1 MIAALESGRSAA
13 RRHLWDEALTALTAA
28 DEAEEL
34 GPDDLLLLADAAW
47 WSGDPDRAVAT
58 FERSLAGYEREDRRG
73 EAATVAA
80 RLAYLAMRRMAFSIA
95 MGWIARV
102 ERLLQDQPESIGH
115 AWLKVLDLVQ
125 ALMMRGDLDASIE
138 LADEA
143 IELGQRHGSTG
154 VQAIAMSFKGYA
166 LIQRGQWREGIAL
179 IDEAAAVAMSEV
191 QDLRTASDVYCNTIA
206 VCRDLADYR
215 RAGEWTEEA
224 ERWMRAN
231 SVWGYPGVCQVHRA
245 ELKRL
250 HGSWAEAEQVARSA
264 CVELERFHL
273 MDGAGFAYHE
283 IGEVRRRMGDL
294 SAAEDA
300 FRRAYEYGWEPQPGR
315 ALMMLERGETAAAA
329 ESIAATLQRI
339 GPADPGVTSAHLLAR
354 ARLLPAQVEIALAS
368 GDLETARAATEELE
382 HVAAMYER
390 VAWGAGAL
398 ASRGAVLLAEG
409 EPTKA
414 AVVLDR
420 AWRLWQEI
428 DLPYESARARTLL
441 GQARVALGDVVGADL
456 EFGAARSVFRRL
468 GAETDL
474 RRLNELA
481 GGGVTRPGS
490 AEPQRVMK
498 AFMFTDLVKSTDLIS
513 LIGDAAWDELLRWHD
528 RTLRDIFADHGGE
541 VVRHTGDGFFLAF
554 DVPRSAVECAVAVQ
568 RRLEEHRREH
578 GFAPWVRIGAHLT
591 EASRK
596 GSDYAGQGIHVAA
609 RIADLADREE
619 IIISSDLLDVVG
631 VMPFVTSEPR
641 SVQLK
646 GITEPLLVHTVRW
659 QPA

>member
-13 RRHLWDEALTALTAA
+13 RRHLWDEALKALTAA

-34 GPDDLLLLADAAW
+34 DPDDLLLLADAAW
-47 WSGDPDRAVAT
+47 WSGDADLAVAT

-115 AWLKVLDLVQ
+115 AWLKILELVQ
-125 ALMMRGDLDASIE
+125 ALMMRNDLDASIE

-143 IELGQRHGSTG
+143 IGLGRRHGSTG

-166 LIQRGQWREGIAL
+166 MIQRGQWREGIAL

-191 QDLRTASDVYCNTIA
+191 QDLRAASDVYCNTIA

-231 SVWGYPGVCQVHRA
+231 SIGGYPGVCQVHRA

-264 CVELERFHL
+264 CVELERFRL

-300 FRRAYEYGWEPQPGR
+300 FRRAYEFGWEPQPGR

-339 GPADPGVTSAHLLAR
+339 GPAEPGVTSGHLLAR

-368 GDLETARAATEELE
+368 GDIETAHAATEELE
-382 HVAAMYER
+382 HVAGMYER
-390 VAWGAGAL
+390 VAWTASAL
-398 ASRGAVLLAEG
+398 SARGAVLLAKG
-409 EPTKA
+409 DAVA
-414 AVVLDR
+414 AAAVLDR

-441 GQARVALGDVVGADL
+441 GRARVALGDAVGADL
-456 EFGAARSVFRRL
+456 EFGASRSVFRRL

-481 GGGVTRPGS
+481 GDGARPGS
-490 AEPQRVMK
+490 AEARRVMK

-528 RTLRDIFADHGGE
+528 RTLRGIFADHGGE

-554 DVPRSAVECAVAVQ
+554 DAPRRAVECAVEVQ

-591 EASRK
+591 EASRQ

-609 RIADLADREE
+609 RIADLAGREE
-619 IIISSDLLDVVG
+619 IIISSDLLDAVG
-631 VMPFVTSEPR
+631 VIPFVTSDAR
-641 SVQLK
+641 TVQLK
-646 GITEPLLVHTVRW
+646 GITEPLLVHTLRW

>member
-1 MIAALESGRSAA
+1 MIPALESGREAA
-13 RRHLWDEALTALTAA
+13 RRHLWDEALDALAAA
-28 DEAEEL
+28 DKAEEL

-47 WSGDPDRAVAT
+47 WTGDPDRAVAT
-58 FERSLAGYEREDRRG
+58 FERSLAGYERNGQRG

-80 RLAYLAMRRMAFSIA
+80 RLAYLAIRRMALSIA

-102 ERLLQDQPESIGH
+102 ERLLEDQPESIGH
-115 AWLKVLDLVQ
+115 AWLKILDLAQ

-143 IELGQRHGSTG
+143 MELGRKHGSTG
-154 VQAIAMSFKGYA
+154 VQAIAMSLKGYA
-166 LIQRGQWREGIAL
+166 LIQRGQWREGMVL

-191 QDLRTASDVYCNTIA
+191 QDLRAASDVYCNTIA

-215 RAGEWTEEA
+215 RAGEWTDEA

-231 SVWGYPGVCQVHRA
+231 SVGGYPGVCQVHRA

-250 HGSWAEAEQVARSA
+250 HGSWAEAEQVARRA
-264 CVELERFHL
+264 CVELERFRL
-273 MDGAGFAYHE
+273 MDDVGFAYHE

-315 ALMMLERGETAAAA
+315 ALIMLERGETEEAA
-329 ESIAATLQRI
+329 ESIAASLLRI
-339 GPADPGVTSAHLLAR
+339 GPAGPGVTSEHLLAR

-382 HVAAMYER
+382 R
-390 VAWGAGAL
+390 VADLYESVAWEASARS
-398 ASRGAVLLAEG
+398 SRGAVLLAEG
-409 EPTKA
+409 DAIEA
-414 AVVLDR
+414 AAVLDR
-420 AWRLWQEI
+420 AWRLWQEV
-428 DLPYESARARTLL
+428 DLPYESAKARTLL
-441 GQARVALGDVVGADL
+441 GRARAARGDGAGADL

-481 GGGVTRPGS
+481 GDGTHPGS
-490 AEPQRVMK
+490 AEPRRVMK
-498 AFMFTDLVKSTDLIS
+498 AFMFTDLVKSTDLIG

-528 RTLRDIFADHGGE
+528 RTLRGIFADHGGE

-554 DVPRSAVECAVAVQ
+554 DVPRRAVECGVAVQ

-591 EASRK
+591 EATRQ

-609 RIADLADREE
+609 RIGDLADREE
-619 IIISSDLLDVVG
+619 IVISADLLDATG
-631 VMPFVTSEPR
+631 VIPFTTSDAR

-646 GITEPLLVHTVRW
+646 GITEPLLVHTVDWR
-659 QPA
+659 PA